1 MRKIK
6 FRGYVPESRFNTART
21 VYGSFV
27 YSKGCTN
34 PYWIFDYNTGKEYG
48 VEKDS
53 VEQFTNCYDKDGTEI
68 YEGDYLEID
77 FKGAAKYIGDGT
89 LIRDL
94 EAMRPTPEARL
105 RVEYSRSRFELV
117 WRTHNGCGI
126 TSVDVYYLYALEK
139 FIKVKR
145 SEDNG
150 QCELNFA

>member
-1 MRKIK
+1 MRTIK
-6 FRGYVPESRFNTART
+6 FRGKSLFGDFVYGDLVHDGRDVLIQTHDTWDGGATRVEPES
-21 VYGSFV
+21 VG
-27 YSKGCTN
+27 
-34 PYWIFDYNTGKEYG
+34 
-48 VEKDS
+48 
-53 VEQFTNCYDKDGTEI
+53 QFTNCYDKDGTEI

-126 TSVDVYYLYALEK
+126 TSVDVYYLDAIRK